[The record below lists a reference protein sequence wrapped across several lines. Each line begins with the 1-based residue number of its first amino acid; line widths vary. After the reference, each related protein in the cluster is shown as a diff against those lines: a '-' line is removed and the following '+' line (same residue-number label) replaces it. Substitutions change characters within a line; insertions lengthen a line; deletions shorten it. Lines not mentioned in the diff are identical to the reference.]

1 VATAPAAPP
10 AAGLR
15 LLRPCLCRRSFFF
28 SLLSFFLSLWR
39 WRWRCLRRLRLR
51 EEEEEEEVD
60 EEEEE
65 DPLRRRCLRLRLRLR
80 DDDEA
85 EDGLRL
91 CRRWPCR
98 RCLRPRLELRLRL
111 RLRLLL
117 LPGDCFPSAFLSR
130 EGERARERDR
140 ARGSPSPLAGTEAA
154 SPAGMWSAMRAR
166 PAPLVWSRRK
176 GCVITGRKQ
185 KLPHFPLL
193 CLARPISP
201 SPHTFQPRFRICFP
215 PASYLARAFVP
226 RCRQTRQ
233 RGSETP
239 SDPHAF
245 TSLKRFGSAPRKHA
259 APCVRGGR
267 LHGRGG
273 PLVQ

>member
-1 VATAPAAPP
+1 MAPAPAAPP

-39 WRWRCLRRLRLR
+39 WRCLRRLRLR
-51 EEEEEEEVD
+51 EEDEEVD
-60 EEEEE
+60 EEDEEEE
-65 DPLRRRCLRLRLRLR
+65 DPLRWRCLRLRLRLRLR

-117 LPGDCFPSAFLSR
+117 RPGSAFLSR
-130 EGERARERDR
+130 ERERDRDR

-176 GCVITGRKQ
+176 GCVITVRK
-185 KLPHFPLL
+185 KLHHFPLL
-193 CLARPISP
+193 RLARPISP
-201 SPHTFQPRFRICFP
+201 SPHTFQPSVPDLFP
-215 PASYLARAFVP
+215 SGLVSCARVCAAVP
-226 RCRQTRQ
+226 PECTVRQ
-233 RGSETP
+233 
-239 SDPHAF
+239 
-245 TSLKRFGSAPRKHA
+245 
-259 APCVRGGR
+259 
-267 LHGRGG
+267 
-273 PLVQ
+273 